1 MAIYKVKKRNGAI
14 VSFDRSKI
22 EKVIKRAIESVGG
35 TDYSKIEHM
44 TNIVIEIVIEKVGN
58 EIPDV
63 EIIQDAVEQVLIKEG
78 HDTVAKAFILYR
90 QKRSESREAKKVVVE
105 VGKTMDEYLQQ
116 TDWRV
121 NANSNQ

>member
-1 MAIYKVKKRNGAI
+1 VSAITDKV
-14 VSFDRSKI
+14 
-22 EKVIKRAIESVGG
+22 IESVIA
-35 TDYSKIEHM
+35 KI
-44 TNIVIEIVIEKVGN
+44 GN

-63 EIIQDAVEQVLIKEG
+63 EIIQDAVEQTLIKEG
-78 HDTVAKAFILYR
+78 HDTIAKAFILYR
-90 QKRSESREAKKVVVE
+90 EKRSQSRESKKVVVE